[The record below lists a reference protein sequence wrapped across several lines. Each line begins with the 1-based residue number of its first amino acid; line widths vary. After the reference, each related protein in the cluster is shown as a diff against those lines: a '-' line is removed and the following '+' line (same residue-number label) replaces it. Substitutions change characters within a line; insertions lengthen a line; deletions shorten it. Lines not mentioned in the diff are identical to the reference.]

1 MNDLITATIVVSSI
15 FLLGLTA
22 GVLIDECSRTRCGS
36 GPGPRGVDRGPG
48 AG

>member
-15 FLLGLTA
+15 FLQGLTA
-22 GVLIDECSRTRCGS
+22 GVLIDECSRTRRGS
-36 GPGPRGVDRGPG
+36 GPRPRGGDRAPG

>member
-1 MNDLITATIVVSSI
+1 MNDLITATIVVSSF

-22 GVLIDECSRTRCGS
+22 GVLIDEPSRTWRGS
-36 GPGPRGVDRGPG
+36 GPGPRGSDRGPG